1 MLLKEIELITMI
13 GMLKKRRAVIAKQT
27 SVKSDK
33 EHLVLERLIDKLE
46 QECKNKIRV
55 ITQKIIVVII
65 DLVE

>member
-13 GMLKKRRAVIAKQT
+13 GMLKKRRAVIAKQA

-46 QECKNKIRV
+46 QERGNKTRV
-55 ITQKIIVVII
+55 CT
-65 DLVE
+65 